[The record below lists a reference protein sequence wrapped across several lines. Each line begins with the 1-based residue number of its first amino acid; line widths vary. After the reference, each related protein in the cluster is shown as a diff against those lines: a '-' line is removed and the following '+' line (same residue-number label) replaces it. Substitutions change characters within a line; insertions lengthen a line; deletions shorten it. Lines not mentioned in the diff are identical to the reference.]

1 MHNWV
6 VYLFPKKGSRTVV
19 VKLPKWEIK
28 KIPKCFAKVKSWFE
42 INVLERRVVTI
53 DLQKRRLEIYKKGVR
68 VLEITWSKLGIE
80 RVIFDTYALL
90 GDKFWIEEDGNLPL
104 GKAVLKQLEHLPTL
118 LEKVEDEDFL
128 VEFLRFLSRIS
139 NIYLELKELL
149 VSLEELLV

>member
-6 VYLFPKKGSRTVV
+6 VYLFPKKGRAVV